1 MGLPV
6 GFSGFGYPT
15 TSLYW
20 SDNFSQNGPPLL
32 NSHIVDIHNGLK
44 KHKCDKCDKIFSR
57 PNMKS
62 HMTSIHGIID
72 IVENKTKKKQTIKSN
87 KKVKKFKGRVKI
99 NIDGK

>member
-1 MGLPV
+1 
-6 GFSGFGYPT
+6 
-15 TSLYW
+15 
-20 SDNFSQNGPPLL
+20 
-32 NSHIVDIHNGLK
+32 
-44 KHKCDKCDKIFSR
+44 
-57 PNMKS
+57 MKS